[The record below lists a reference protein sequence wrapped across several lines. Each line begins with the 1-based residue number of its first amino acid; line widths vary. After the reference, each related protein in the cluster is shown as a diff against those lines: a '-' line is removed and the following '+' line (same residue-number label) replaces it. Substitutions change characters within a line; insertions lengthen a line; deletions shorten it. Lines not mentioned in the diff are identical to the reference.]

1 MNPIDGNVPED
12 AHPDIWKLVRYWQE
26 IHPPDR
32 LPGRKHFDPLDIPSL
47 LPNIRL
53 LDVVDGGPFHY
64 RVRLIGTGHVKQ
76 LGYDPTGRWYETIT
90 NWFENSVVE
99 RDLAQV
105 CRLCQPVY
113 RKGLTIVPYETGTKV
128 IERVHVP
135 FASGGHDVDLI
146 MSLTLFHPE
155 QRIHHAPSLN
165 TLLDAME
172 SGVVVPLPEKKDDFE
187 ERQGALF
194 DAASVEVPVFLER
207 RPQAFF
213 ADPGR

>member
-1 MNPIDGNVPED
+1 MNPTDGNVPED
-12 AHPDIWKLVRYWQE
+12 AHPDIWTLVRYWQS

-32 LPGRKHFDPLDIPSL
+32 LPRRTHFDPLENPSL

-64 RVRLIGTGHVKQ
+64 RIRLIGAAHVKQ
-76 LGYDPTGRWYETIT
+76 LSYDPTGSWYETIT
-90 NWFENSVVE
+90 NWFENSIVE

-105 CRLCQPVY
+105 CRLHQPVY

-135 FASGGHDVDLI
+135 FASSGHYVDLI

-165 TLLDAME
+165 TYLDALE
-172 SGVVVPLPEKKDDFE
+172 SGKVVPLPEKKDEVAEDPI
-187 ERQGALF
+187 ERLSLESARLR
-194 DAASVEVPVFLER
+194 AFLHR
-207 RPQAFF
+207 RPQTSFS
-213 ADPGR
+213 DLGE

>member
-1 MNPIDGNVPED
+1 MKPDDGNVPED
-12 AHPDIWKLVRYWQE
+12 AHPDIWKLVRYWQS
-26 IHPPDR
+26 IHPRDR

-47 LPNIRL
+47 LPNLRL

-99 RDLAQV
+99 RDLARV
-105 CRLCQPVY
+105 CTLFQPVY

-135 FASGGHDVDLI
+135 FASGGHTVDLI

-155 QRIHHAPSLN
+155 RRTHRAPSLN

-172 SGVVVPLPEKKDDFE
+172 SGVVVPLPEKKNDSDE
-187 ERQGALF
+187 TQRALIGPAF
-194 DAASVEVPVFLER
+194 SELPAFLER
-207 RPQAFF
+207 LPQASL
-213 ADPGR
+213 ADAGQ